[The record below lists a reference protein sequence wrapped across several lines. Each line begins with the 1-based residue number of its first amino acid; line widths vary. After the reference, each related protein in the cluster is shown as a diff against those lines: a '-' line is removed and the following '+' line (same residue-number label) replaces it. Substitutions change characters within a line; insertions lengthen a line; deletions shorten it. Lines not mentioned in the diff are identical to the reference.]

1 MNKEIIICMIIIIF
15 IIIIN
20 VVTINYTENAVETIG
35 YDLNMFKE
43 LLLSDNFDEEK
54 IEIKNKEINEKW
66 DEKYNVLAYFI
77 EHDELEKVE
86 TELVALK
93 ASIIAKEY
101 DDGIENL
108 ERCIFILN
116 HIKDKYVLKLKNIF

>member
-1 MNKEIIICMIIIIF
+1 MIKKFLKSF